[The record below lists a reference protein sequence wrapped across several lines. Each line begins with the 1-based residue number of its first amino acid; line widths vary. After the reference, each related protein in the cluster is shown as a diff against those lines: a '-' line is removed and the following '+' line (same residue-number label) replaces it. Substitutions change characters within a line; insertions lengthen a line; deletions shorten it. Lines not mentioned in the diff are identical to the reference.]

1 MLNNLQSKLYLKI
14 EVWDADYSFSDL
26 DDHLT
31 TFEDNAYMYTVYP
44 FEIGGSSLRSSYRY
58 HKISRNITQ
67 DYINMYV
74 AVWAVCNRGSYGS
87 DCSVNC
93 VPQKRVRHYGCD
105 ISTGAKVCIPGKFI
119 HMKKFHKYDNGV
131 VNLNALLRKDQCE
144 TFY

>member
-1 MLNNLQSKLYLKI
+1 MKI

-44 FEIGGSSLRSSYRY
+44 FETGGSSLLSSYRY